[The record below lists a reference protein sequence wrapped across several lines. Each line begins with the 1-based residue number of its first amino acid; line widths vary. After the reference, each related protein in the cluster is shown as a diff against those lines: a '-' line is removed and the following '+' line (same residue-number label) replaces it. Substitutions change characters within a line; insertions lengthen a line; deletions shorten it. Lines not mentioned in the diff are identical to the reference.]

1 MAAVLIVPGPS
12 ATLRKCPETAHPP
25 TCRPSALP
33 RAQVPA
39 RFVDASGLQ
48 PFDLDSFLSMA
59 QRNRKWQ
66 DPTTLNNSSVEQLQA
81 RALAVCCTSC

>member
-1 MAAVLIVPGPS
+1 MPSTAALLLAAYHSSPASVL
-12 ATLRKCPETAHPP
+12 
-25 TCRPSALP
+25 
-33 RAQVPA
+33 QVPA

-66 DPTTLNNSSVEQLQA
+66 DPTTLNNSSIEQLQVGA
-81 RALAVCCTSC
+81 GGCRGRWGGRGVVVP